1 MDLAHR
7 FLFLSILSLSVIFLI
22 YIDRA
27 LFFLGRLIWK
37 LLAKRFPKLDYQLI
51 KIKAEKNEDIL
62 YISTS
67 FMALYLVVLVFWIL
81 I

>member
-22 YIDRA
+22 YINRA